1 MSISITVPKTTISV
15 AVAGSTVAAAVT
27 ASQISAAASGG
38 VGPQG
43 PTGPQ
48 GPSGVTT
55 IGGATDV
62 QLFGLTDGDL
72 LRYSAGK
79 WRNEPELDLVLDG
92 GNFG

>member
-1 MSISITVPKTTISV
+1 MSISVSAPKTTISV
-15 AVAGSTVAAAVT
+15 AVTGSTVAAAVT

-43 PTGPQ
+43 PAGPQ

-62 QLFGLTDGDL
+62 QLFGLAAGDV
-72 LRYSAGK
+72 LRYSDGK
-79 WRNEPELDLVLDG
+79 WRNEPEADLLDG
-92 GNFG
+92 GNF